1 MKRAYKFRLYPT
13 RQQEGTLENT
23 LDTCRLLWNLA
34 LEDRRIHF
42 KETGKSRSYEDQA
55 ALLIIEKLNNPAF
68 NQVHSQVLQDVLR
81 RLKKAFD
88 NFFRRLAEHG
98 RKKGYP
104 RFKKRYRSFTYPQ
117 SGFKLEG
124 SRLDLAKIGSIRIFA
139 HREIEGKIK
148 ICTITM
154 DKVGSWFAVL
164 TSELDEPEKIEPQKV
179 IGVDVGLTH
188 AVTTSEGQ
196 YFDYPRYYAQAR
208 AKREKLN
215 RALSRKELGSNNR
228 NKARLKLAKID
239 RRITNLRDEFLHQVS
254 KKLVDAADVVVFEKL
269 NINGMVLN
277 GHLAKSILDVSWNK
291 LMRFTLSKAESA
303 GKYVIFVD
311 PKGTSQRCSA
321 CGSVVPKTRKDRVH
335 DCKCGLK
342 ICRDL
347 NSSIEI
353 RTLGLREIACR
364 GLTNTL
370 GSSLKQVNLTKQEA
384 LPFQG

>member
-13 RQQEGTLENT
+13 RQQEATLEDT

-88 NFFRRLAEHG
+88 NFFRRLAEYG

-117 SGFKLEG
+117 SGFKLDG

-148 ICTITM
+148 ICTITR

-164 TSELDEPEKIEPQKV
+164 TSELDEPEKIEPKKV

-188 AVTTSEGQ
+188 AVTTSEGR

-208 AKREKLN
+208 AKRRKLN
-215 RALSRKELGSNNR
+215 RALSRKDLGSNNR
-228 NKARLKLAKID
+228 NKARIKLAKID
-239 RRITNLRDEFLHQVS
+239 RRITNRRDEFLHQRS
-254 KKLVDAADVVVFEKL
+254 K
-269 NINGMVLN
+269 
-277 GHLAKSILDVSWNK
+277 IL
-291 LMRFTLSKAESA
+291 
-303 GKYVIFVD
+303 
-311 PKGTSQRCSA
+311 
-321 CGSVVPKTRKDRVH
+321 
-335 DCKCGLK
+335 
-342 ICRDL
+342 
-347 NSSIEI
+347 
-353 RTLGLREIACR
+353 
-364 GLTNTL
+364 
-370 GSSLKQVNLTKQEA
+370 
-384 LPFQG
+384 